1 MIGILKYIKGY
12 VRIKIWGFA
21 PERFL
26 NLCSNKNIL
35 LWDIVKDKDVYY
47 MNISL
52 SGFRNLRSIARKTK
66 TRVVILKRYGLP
78 FLLPKIF
85 SRKFF
90 CLGLIAAVFFWFYTS
105 FFVWEITIEGNQTI
119 TDDIFMDFLAEKGIG
134 IGVKSSKIDIEQLE
148 KDIRR
153 EFDEITWTSAK
164 FSGTNLIIA
173 VKEND
178 AVLSPVREEVISDL
192 FADKDGTIVSMIV
205 RSGVPKV
212 KIGDT
217 VEMGTL
223 LISGDVPVYNDDN
236 TIRNYQYTRA
246 DADIIVERYRDVY
259 ITLPYDYIKKVYTG
273 RQKKQTSIHIAGRDF
288 FFGQQAN
295 FTYFDEVSSKNE
307 ITLMKGITLPFSFS
321 THTYREYQNMEC
333 VYTLQEAEELLKQEF
348 DKLLEDLKNK
358 DVMVLE
364 ENVNMNT
371 SRGNWILTGELKVR
385 EKTGAEIKR

>member
-192 FADKDGTIVSMIV
+192 FADRDGIIVSMIV

-358 DVMVLE
+358 DVMYLE

>member
-192 FADKDGTIVSMIV
+192 FADKDGIIVSMIV

-259 ITLPYDYIKKVYTG
+259 ITLPYDYIKKVYTC

-358 DVMVLE
+358 DVMYLE

>member
-192 FADKDGTIVSMIV
+192 FADKDGIIVSMIV

-358 DVMVLE
+358 DVMYLE

>member
-358 DVMVLE
+358 DVMYLE

>member
-35 LWDIVKDKDVYY
+35 LWNIVKEQDVYY

-52 SGFRNLRSIARKTK
+52 SGFKCLRSIARKTK

-85 SRKFF
+85 SRKIF

-105 FFVWEITIEGNQTI
+105 FFVWEITIEGNQAI
-119 TDDIFMDFLAEKGIG
+119 TDDIFMDFLAEQGIG
-134 IGVKSSKIDIEQLE
+134 IGVKSNKVDIEQLE

-178 AVLSPVREEVISDL
+178 AVLSPVREDIISDL
-192 FADKDGTIVSMIV
+192 YADLDGTIISMIV
-205 RSGVPKV
+205 RSGVPNV

-223 LISGDVPVYNDDN
+223 MISGNVPVYNDDA
-236 TIRNYQYTRA
+236 TIRNFQYTRA
-246 DADIIVERYRDVY
+246 DADIIVERIRDVY

-273 RQKKQTSIHIAGRDF
+273 REKKQYSIHIAGRDF
-288 FFGQQAN
+288 YIGQQADY
-295 FTYFDEVSSKNE
+295 TYFDEICSENE
-307 ITLMKGITLPFSFS
+307 ISFMKGFTLPFSMS
-321 THTYREYQNMEC
+321 THTYREYQNTEC
-333 VYTLQEAEELLKQEF
+333 LYSLQEAEELLKQEYE
-348 DKLLEDLKNK
+348 KLLEELSNK
-358 DVMVLE
+358 GVIIMD
-364 ENVNMNT
+364 ENVLMNT
-371 SRGNWILTGELKVR
+371 SQGNWILSGELKVR
-385 EKTGAEIKR
+385 EKTGSEIKR

>member
-1 MIGILKYIKGY
+1 MIGILKYIRGY

-35 LWDIVKDKDVYY
+35 LWNIVKDHDVYY

-52 SGFRNLRSIARKTK
+52 SGFRSLRSIARKTK

-85 SRKFF
+85 SRKIF

-119 TDDIFMDFLAEKGIG
+119 TDDIFMDFLADQGIG
-134 IGVKSSKIDIEQLE
+134 IGVKSNKVDIEQLE

-178 AVLSPVREEVISDL
+178 AVLSPVREEIISDL
-192 FADKDGTIVSMIV
+192 YADLDGTIISMIV
-205 RSGVPKV
+205 RSGVPNV
-212 KIGDT
+212 KIGDSI
-217 VEMGTL
+217 EMGTL
-223 LISGDVPVYNDDN
+223 LVSGNVPVYNDDG

-246 DADIIVERYRDVY
+246 DADIIVERTRDVY
-259 ITLPYDYIKKVYTG
+259 ITLPYDYIKKVFTG
-273 RQKKQTSIHIAGRDF
+273 RQKKQYSIHIAGKDF
-288 FFGQQAN
+288 YFGQQADY
-295 FTYFDEVSSKNE
+295 TAFDEVSSENE
-307 ITLMKGITLPFSFS
+307 ISLMKGFTLPFSFC
-321 THTYREYQNMEC
+321 THIYREYQNTEC
-333 VYTLQEAEELLKQEF
+333 LYSLQEAEELLQKEYG
-348 DKLLEDLKNK
+348 KI
-358 DVMVLE
+358 LE
-364 ENVNMNT
+364 ELSIKGVIVMDKNVTMNT
-371 SRGNWILTGELKVR
+371 SQGNWVLIGELKVR
-385 EKTGAEIKR
+385 EKTGTEIKR